1 MKKCVF
7 SIKIVVI
14 GFFAF
19 SSAIQITGC
28 ANIIPPLGGPKDSL
42 PPYLVAAKPHDSSL
56 NIQPKELL
64 ITFNEFIVSSS
75 IQENLVVSPSLKN
88 IPLVDARLNMLKVRI
103 IDTLQ
108 PNTTYSFEFGNA
120 IKDVNEGNV
129 AKNFTYVFSTGAH
142 LDTGMIKGTV
152 AIAETGKVDSTLIV
166 ILQPVK
172 KDSAIFKEK
181 PLYYTRING
190 NGKFAF
196 HFLPSATYN
205 LFVLPNDYTKKYDD
219 STKLF
224 AFFNEPIVVQPHS
237 DSIHLFVFQGAKKLE
252 KKRTSNNKNANKVA
266 TGLKYSKNFDGSE
279 QDLLKTLNLTFETP
293 IHFNDSFP
301 IVLCDTFN
309 NKLVGFTT
317 RIDSVQPQTIII
329 DYPWKPQTKFHLIL
343 PKTSVKDSLNNT
355 LSKTDTLKFIT
366 KSEAAYGACIIRI
379 NGYDEKLNQVLQLV
393 QEDKVK
399 FSYPITN
406 RPINIKLLPPGE
418 YALKLL
424 NDDNNNGIW
433 DTGSYYGKP
442 KKQPEIVK
450 LLTTPLII
458 KANWENELIL
468 IINK

>member
-1 MKKCVF
+1 MNKYTFLKIIVF
-7 SIKIVVI
+7 C
-14 GFFAF
+14 FFAF
-19 SSAIQITGC
+19 SSAVQITGC
-28 ANIIPPLGGPKDSL
+28 ANIVPPSGGPKDSI
-42 PPYLVAAKPHDSSL
+42 PPYLIAAKPHDSSL

-64 ITFNEFIVSSS
+64 ITFNEFIASSS

-88 IPLVDARLNMLKVRI
+88 VPLVDARLNMLKVRI

-120 IKDVNEGNV
+120 IKDVNEGNI
-129 AKNFTYVFSTGAH
+129 ATNFTYVFSTGDH
-142 LDTGMIKGTV
+142 LDTGVLKGTV
-152 AIAETGKVDSTLIV
+152 TLAETGKTDTTLIV
-166 ILQPVK
+166 ILQPVE
-172 KDSAIFKEK
+172 KDSAIFKQK

-190 NGKFAF
+190 KGIFTF
-196 HFLPSATYN
+196 HFLPPSTYN

-224 AFFNEPIVVQPHS
+224 AFVDKPVAIQPNS
-237 DSIHLFVFQGAKKLE
+237 DSIHLFVFQGAKKVE
-252 KKRTSNNKNANKVA
+252 KKRVPNNKNINKVGV
-266 TGLKYSKNFDGSE
+266 GLKYSKSFDGNNE

-301 IVLCDTFN
+301 IVLCDTLN

-317 RIDSVQPQTIII
+317 KIDSLHPETVII
-329 DYPWKPQTKFHLIL
+329 DYPWTSQTKFHLIL
-343 PKTSVKDSLNNT
+343 PKASIKDSLKNT
-355 LSKTDTLKFIT
+355 LSKTDTLKFVT
-366 KSEAAYGACIIRI
+366 KSDATYGACMIKIS
-379 NGYDEKLNQVLQLV
+379 GYDEKLNQVLQLV

-406 RPINIKLLPPGE
+406 RPINIKQLPPGE
-418 YALKLL
+418 YILKLL
-424 NDDNNNGIW
+424 NDTNNNGIW

-450 LLTTPLII
+450 LLSTPLII

-468 IINK
+468 MINK